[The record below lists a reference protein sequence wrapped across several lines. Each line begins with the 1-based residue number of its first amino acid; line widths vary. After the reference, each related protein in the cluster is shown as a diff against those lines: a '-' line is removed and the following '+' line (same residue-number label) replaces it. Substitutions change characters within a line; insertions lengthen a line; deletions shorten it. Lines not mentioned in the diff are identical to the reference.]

1 METLI
6 ALGSI
11 SAFALF
17 LFFVIRY
24 SIEYYQG
31 TLHMVD
37 MAIMDINEALT
48 SASIIV
54 LVVTIGKYFEGK
66 VKRKIAKLTEKI
78 FPESTLF
85 KEMQVRYV

>member
-1 METLI
+1 
-6 ALGSI
+6 
-11 SAFALF
+11 
-17 LFFVIRY
+17 
-24 SIEYYQG
+24 
-31 TLHMVD
+31 

-85 KEMQVRYV
+85 KVMKVKYV

>member
-17 LFFVIRY
+17 LFFVVRY

-31 TLHMVD
+31 TLDMVD

-85 KEMQVRYV
+85 KEMQVKYV

>member
-11 SAFALF
+11 SAFSLF
-17 LFFVIRY
+17 LFFMIRY
-24 SIEYYQG
+24 TLEYAKG
-31 TLHMVD
+31 EKSDMA

-54 LVVTIGKYFEGK
+54 LVVTVGKYFEGE
-66 VKRKIAKLTEKI
+66 VKRKIAKLTEAI

-85 KEMQVRYV
+85 ENMKACYV